1 MDEAILVSIMGLLA
15 LSPVVTPAAIS
26 IENRLRLG
34 HPSKL
39 MALSLHFFCAYS
51 AHCVCGNGTWGVAP
65 GCKLL
70 HFQCALLAE
79 VSLPPTKQVSVFTV
93 TIARD
98 EKTDLHVS
106 NDGSQH
112 RKSRSLRLTRPF

>member
-1 MDEAILVSIMGLLA
+1 MQTTI
-15 LSPVVTPAAIS
+15 PQVTGRSAAITPTAAF
-26 IENRLRLG
+26 IENRLCLG

-39 MALSLHFFCAYS
+39 MALSLHCFCAYS
-51 AHCVCGNGTWGVAP
+51 AHCVGGGYTWGVAP